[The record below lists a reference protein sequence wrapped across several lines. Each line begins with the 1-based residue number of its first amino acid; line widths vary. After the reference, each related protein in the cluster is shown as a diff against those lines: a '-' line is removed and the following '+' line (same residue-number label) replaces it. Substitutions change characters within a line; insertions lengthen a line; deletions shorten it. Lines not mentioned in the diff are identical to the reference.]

1 MKNLTAQQ
9 KLRVQKE
16 FTHFKITHGALP
28 EKLADFKSGS
38 FSRSERPY
46 ASWLIKQLKKKSLNN
61 NPNEKV
67 IRDSKGRK
75 IPAKYLTGYKGAKLK
90 KRKNE
95 IEQRRDEYRDALDK
109 YGDEDDFPKKV
120 LKKLYRPFETD
131 KGVKSKKSSYTVTA
145 KKRGFTGGVP
155 NKAEQASE
163 YYGGKISPDILE
175 QVKDRGYAAW
185 ASGGHR
191 PGQTSHSWGHARVN
205 SFLTGGKT
213 FWTADQD
220 LAKKLPKKVYKAIAK
235 ERSWKGNPL
244 RRNRDT
250 RNVPTIS
257 SWEFPNRAGSV
268 VQTIIFD
275 SALFDGNQA
284 RAWLRKHDFKTPKMD
299 RTENY
304 MRYRQYHPNYFHK
317 DSFRTLEFKDGVL
330 AVVAIPKK

>member
-1 MKNLTAQQ
+1 MIRKNRATKKLTASMRQ
-9 KLRVQKE
+9 K
-16 FTHFKITHGALP
+16 IA
-28 EKLADFKSGS
+28 EKYNR
-38 FSRSERPY
+38 SRSKKR
-46 ASWLIKQLKKKSLNN
+46 WQNLLKKYGMKEAKAISKIAKEKSE
-61 NPNEKV
+61 PT
-67 IRDSKGRK
+67 ITRDSKGRK
-75 IPAKYLTGYKGAKLK
+75 IPAKYLAGYKGARLK
-90 KRKNE
+90 KRIKE
-95 IEQRRDEYRDALDK
+95 IEQRRNEYRKALDK
-109 YGDEDDFPKKV
+109 YGDEDDFPRSV

-145 KKRGFTGGVP
+145 KKRGFTGSVP
-155 NKAEQASE
+155 NKARQASE

-191 PGQTSHSWGHARVN
+191 PGQSSHSWGIARVN

-213 FWTADQD
+213 FWTADKD
-220 LAKKLPKKVYKAIAK
+220 LAKQLPKKVYNAIAS

-250 RNVPTIS
+250 RSIPKFS
-257 SWEFPNRAGSV
+257 SWDLPYRPGSV
-268 VQTIIFD
+268 VQTILFD
-275 SALFDGNQA
+275 SDIFNGNEA
-284 RAWLRKHDFKTPKMD
+284 RAWLRKYNFKTPKMD

-330 AVVAIPKK
+330 AVVAVPKK